1 MTDRPPLEVAVCGS
15 QREADESRPVCS
27 RGESNGR
34 DTKAATP
41 EVQKLP
47 EGTHL
52 VSSESGRLTPIVLLH
67 L

>member
-1 MTDRPPLEVAVCGS
+1 MTDTPHLEVAVCGP
-15 QREADESRPVCS
+15 QREADESRPLCS

-47 EGTHL
+47 DGTHL
-52 VSSESGRLTPIVLLH
+52 VVI
-67 L
+67 

>member
-1 MTDRPPLEVAVCGS
+1 MTDTSHLEVAVCGP
-15 QREADESRPVCS
+15 QREADESGPLCS

-47 EGTHL
+47 DGTHL
-52 VSSESGRLTPIVLLH
+52 VVI
-67 L
+67 